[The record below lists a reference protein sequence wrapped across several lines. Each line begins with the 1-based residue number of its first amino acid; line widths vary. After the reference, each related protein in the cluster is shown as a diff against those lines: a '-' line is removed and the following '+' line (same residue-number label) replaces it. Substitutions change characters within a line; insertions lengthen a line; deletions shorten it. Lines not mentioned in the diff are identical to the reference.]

1 MIHCRTLALPS
12 TLADAGAA
20 LKLEQQKMPEGKAL
34 IKYFCVP
41 YAVVIDGVPQF
52 HAPSD
57 APEKW
62 EIFKTYNRQDVV
74 AELAIDERLSRYPV
88 PAAVWEEFYLD
99 QEINDR
105 GIAVDTDLADAALRI
120 DAQAKATLS
129 AEMSRL
135 TGVENPNSVYQL
147 LDWLEQQDIHPTP
160 LAKGSCRIAEDSGR
174 AGQNGAGTAAAVI
187 QVIGQEIHG
196 NAGGSMLRRQ
206 SPWYVQLLWCI
217 THRAAVLQD
226 RAAPEPAAEPYPRLS
241 GRTGYSQI
249 RQL

>member
-1 MIHCRTLALPS
+1 MPIALPS

-120 DAQAKATLS
+120 DASPSGTDINVSGTISSAGDQNDKSRNAKIYLYEVGNSTAVDSYTVSQFTGSTSINTTFSNLS
-129 AEMSRL
+129 TNKNYYFEFRNTTSHNIFVNRWINLA
-135 TGVENPNSVYQL
+135 
-147 LDWLEQQDIHPTP
+147 LE
-160 LAKGSCRIAEDSGR
+160 
-174 AGQNGAGTAAAVI
+174 
-187 QVIGQEIHG
+187 
-196 NAGGSMLRRQ
+196 
-206 SPWYVQLLWCI
+206 
-217 THRAAVLQD
+217 
-226 RAAPEPAAEPYPRLS
+226 LS
-241 GRTGYSQI
+241 
-249 RQL
+249 